1 MIPTY
6 ELMEKESW
14 ISLIMKMRDMPYYH
28 YKGDKQKGKTKPE
41 KKDKPEP
48 LPGTT
53 DILKTKF
60 AKYIDK

>member
-1 MIPTY
+1 
-6 ELMEKESW
+6 
-14 ISLIMKMRDMPYYH
+14 MKMRDMPYYH
-28 YKGDKQKGKTKPE
+28 YKGDKQKGRGKPE

-60 AKYIDK
+60 AKYLDK